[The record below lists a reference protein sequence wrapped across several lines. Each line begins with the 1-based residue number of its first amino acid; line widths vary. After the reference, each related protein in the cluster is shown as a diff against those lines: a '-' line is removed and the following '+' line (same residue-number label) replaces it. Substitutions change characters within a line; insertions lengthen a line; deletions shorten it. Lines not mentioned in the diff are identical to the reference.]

1 MVNFLYF
8 TLFNTKVNF
17 IPLSTNRAGGIPYR
31 YMNKKMWIAGI
42 VVIIIIVALLATHK
56 KAPMVDPVVTPPAPT
71 ETTTVKPGTRPATK
85 PVANPESPNKTVVE
99 VKNANEL
106 SNADWHIAFTKGADW
121 TVSNAQLSNK
131 IVLSDT
137 AGEGKGDSMTIEYVL
152 GDKISDT
159 DSKFGSITYYYE
171 KSTQRWLQV
180 NNAQSADPNQLS
192 VPADAK
198 SVATTADKL
207 PVYAGTK
214 RWLTYIIPLST
225 NTFLKLNIT
234 GSGATMP
241 LQDLVKTIHKI

>member
-1 MVNFLYF
+1 
-8 TLFNTKVNF
+8 
-17 IPLSTNRAGGIPYR
+17 
-31 YMNKKMWIAGI
+31 MWIAGI

-56 KAPMVDPVVTPPAPT
+56 KAPMVDPVVTPPTPT
-71 ETTTVKPGTRPATK
+71 ETTTAKPGTRPATK

-159 DSKFGSITYYYE
+159 DSKFGSVTYYYE
-171 KSTQRWLQV
+171 KSTQRWLEV
-180 NNAQSADPNQLS
+180 NNSETKDPNQLS
-192 VPADAK
+192 TPAPARI
-198 SVATTADKL
+198 ATYTADKL